1 MTADSVAQDLCLHCG
16 LCCDGTLFKDVELQ
30 AGDNAPALAALGL
43 PLKHL
48 KTKVRFPQPCAA
60 LCTDLRCRI
69 YAGRPARCHEFEC
82 ALFKAVADGRIKT
95 APALKLIS
103 ATRQRAEKVRH
114 LLRALG
120 DHHEHVAL
128 SIRFRR
134 MARRMQS
141 TRVDE
146 ETADTYGLL
155 TLAVHDLNLVLSAK
169 FYPGDGR

>member
-30 AGDNAPALAALGL
+30 AGDNAPSLAALGL

-48 KTKVRFPQPCAA
+48 KAKVRFPQPCAA
-60 LCTDLRCRI
+60 LCADLRCRI

-82 ALFKAVADGRIKT
+82 ALFKAVANGRIKT
-95 APALKLIS
+95 APALKLIRT
-103 ATRQRAEKVRH
+103 TRQRAEKVRN

-120 DHHEHVAL
+120 DQQEDAAL
-128 SIRFRR
+128 SVRFRR
-134 MARRMQS
+134 MTRRMES

-155 TLAVHDLNLVLSAK
+155 TLAVHDLNLLLGAK
-169 FYPGDGR
+169 FYPGDGS